1 MIKILRRI
9 ISLIKKEFAVI
20 WRDPKSRFLI
30 IMPPI
35 MQLFIFAHA
44 VTMEVKNIDMAV
56 FDQCQSRE
64 SRDLTDKFHMSK
76 WFRTI
81 YIVNTQ
87 KELSKNLNSQ
97 KIQLAIIIPND
108 FSKKII
114 RKKPAEIQIIVDGRQ
129 TNSAAIASNYASEI
143 ISNYE
148 DELFGKRK
156 TPKIDLDVRNW
167 YNTNLTFL
175 WYSVISLIT
184 ILALVITLLL
194 TALSIARE
202 RELGTFDQ
210 LIVSPLNAVE
220 ILIGKTV
227 PPLCISVILT
237 IFMTT
242 VAVFCFKIKF
252 VGNFVIFIIST
263 IFALLAIVGVGL
275 FISSICTT
283 QQQAI
288 LGCFTFQTPSVIL
301 SGFISPI
308 EDMPKFFQII
318 AYCNPTKYF
327 MTITKGI
334 FFKNM
339 PSCEVFYNTIFLFLI
354 AVVTLSLAGIMF
366 KKKLD

>member
-1 MIKILRRI
+1 MFRRI
-9 ISLIKKEFAVI
+9 LALIRKEFIMI
-20 WRDPKSRFLI
+20 WKDKKSRSI
-30 IMPPI
+30 ILALPI
-35 MQLFIFAHA
+35 IQLFIFANA
-44 VTMEVKNIDMAV
+44 ITMEVTNIDLV
-56 FDQCQSRE
+56 ILDRSNTFQSRE
-64 SRDLTDKFHMSK
+64 LISRFDASTRFRTLYYADNERDLKQ
-76 WFRTI
+76 
-81 YIVNTQ
+81 YIELQ
-87 KELSKNLNSQ
+87 KA
-97 KIQLAIIIPND
+97 QLGLEIEND
-108 FSKKII
+108 FAKKI
-114 RKKPAEIQIIVDGRQ
+114 KSKTPTSVQIIADGRQ
-129 TNSAAIASNYASEI
+129 TNSASIASAYASQIVTQYANEEI
-143 ISNYE
+143 SSNSSSINYV
-148 DELFGKRK
+148 
-156 TPKIDLDVRNW
+156 IRNW
-167 YNTNLTFL
+167 FNTNLDYK
-175 WYSVISLIT
+175 WYILQVLVT
-184 ILALVITLLL
+184 LLALVVTLLL

-202 RELGTFDQ
+202 REMGTFDQ

-354 AVVTLSLAGIMF
+354 AVVTLSLAGIML